1 MRLGGAGGRLIH
13 LGERKRGAQF
23 EAARA
28 LLLRD
33 GDGGQERFLCRRGV
47 GRITLEQHL
56 AARPMQF
63 GVERAM
69 ADPFRRG
76 QRFVEVREGATEIA
90 CAGVGVS
97 ERNSDE
103 SVKEQDVLVA

>member
-1 MRLGGAGGRLIH
+1 
-13 LGERKRGAQF
+13 
-23 EAARA
+23 
-28 LLLRD
+28 
-33 GDGGQERFLCRRGV
+33 
-47 GRITLEQHL
+47 
-56 AARPMQF
+56 MQF

-69 ADPFRRG
+69 ANPFRRG

-97 ERNSDE
+97 ERNFDE